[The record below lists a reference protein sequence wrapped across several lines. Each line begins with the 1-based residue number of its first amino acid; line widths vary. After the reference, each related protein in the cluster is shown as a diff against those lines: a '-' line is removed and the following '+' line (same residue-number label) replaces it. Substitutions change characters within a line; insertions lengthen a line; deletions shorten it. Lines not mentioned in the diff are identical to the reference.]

1 MQLLDSSMR
10 DERGIFITFEGLDG
24 SGKSTQIA
32 RLSETLGARGLDV
45 MATREPGGTGIGQ
58 RIRSI
63 LLDSETAALSPL
75 AELALM
81 FADRAQHIDEVIEPA
96 LRAGKIVICD
106 RYTDSTEAYQGFGR
120 QLGSQLVLN
129 LHRELCHD
137 LWPDLTLLLESDFDS
152 SLVRARNRNQS
163 SQSSE
168 SRFESEDAAF
178 FRRVQQGFEQI
189 AARELVRMTR
199 IPSAAIQQVE
209 AGVLRSIEKRFPQ
222 IAARATIL

>member
-1 MQLLDSSMR
+1 MR

-32 RLSETLGARGLDV
+32 RLTETLGARGLDV

-58 RIRSI
+58 RIRYI
-63 LLDSETAALSPL
+63 LLGSETAALSPL

-189 AARELVRMTR
+189 AARELVRVTR

-222 IAARATIL
+222 IAARATILK

>member
-1 MQLLDSSMR
+1 MR

-32 RLSETLGARGLDV
+32 RLTETLGARGLDV
-45 MATREPGGTGIGQ
+45 MATREPGGTGTGQ

-189 AARELVRMTR
+189 AARELVRVTR

-222 IAARATIL
+222 IAARATILK

>member
-1 MQLLDSSMR
+1 MR

-32 RLSETLGARGLDV
+32 RLTETLGARGLDV

-189 AARELVRMTR
+189 AARELVRVTR

-222 IAARATIL
+222 IAARATILK